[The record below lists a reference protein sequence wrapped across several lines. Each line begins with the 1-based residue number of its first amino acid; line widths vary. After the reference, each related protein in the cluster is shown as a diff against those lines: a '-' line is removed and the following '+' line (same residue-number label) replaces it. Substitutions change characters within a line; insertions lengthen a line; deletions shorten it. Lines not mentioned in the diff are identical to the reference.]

1 MNLQNKVTIPAQV
14 MASQPDDELVILD
27 LASNSYFGLNPVGA
41 TIWHFL
47 SEGKTLAET
56 CHAMVNKYDV
66 APDEIERDVV
76 QLTNELVTKKL
87 LQIQ

>member
-1 MNLQNKVTIPAQV
+1 
-14 MASQPDDELVILD
+14 
-27 LASNSYFGLNPVGA
+27 VGA

-76 QLTNELVTKKL
+76 QLTNELVTQKL

>member
-14 MASQPDDELVILD
+14 MASQLDDELVILD

-66 APDEIERDVV
+66 APD
-76 QLTNELVTKKL
+76 
-87 LQIQ
+87 